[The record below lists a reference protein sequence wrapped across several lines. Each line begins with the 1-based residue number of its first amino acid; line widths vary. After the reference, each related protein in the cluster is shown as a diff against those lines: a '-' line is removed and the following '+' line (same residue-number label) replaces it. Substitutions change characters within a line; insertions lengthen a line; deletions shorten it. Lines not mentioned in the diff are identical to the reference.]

1 MKKLLFITLLNYIF
15 FGSYSQ
21 TPDNY
26 YLPQDVSYNPSVP
39 TPKQFLGYQVGDQHA
54 TPYEIAAYMKELDRV
69 SDRITLAEYA
79 KTFENRPLLLLT
91 ITSPKNQS
99 NIAQIKAEHQKLML
113 ASEAAKLDVQ
123 KMPIVVWMGYSVHGN
138 EPSGTNA
145 SLLAAY
151 YLAAAEGP
159 AIESLLS
166 DAVIL
171 LDPCINPD
179 GGNRFANWVNGNKST
194 VANADPNT
202 RELTEPFP
210 MGRTNHYW
218 FDLNRD
224 WLHQQMPE
232 SRGRMVHFYDWKPNI
247 LTDHH
252 EMGSNSSFFFQPG
265 VPKRTHPMTP
275 QRNIDLTNKIGKYHA
290 TALDK
295 IGSAYYTQEN
305 FDDFYYGKG
314 STLPDVN
321 GAVGILFEQGSSR
334 GHLRE
339 TTNGLLSF
347 AFTIRNQFT
356 ATLST
361 LQAAKEMRVEMLEY
375 MRNFYREPSP
385 EASKSYVFGGSN
397 DKAKT
402 AEMVNILRRNQVD
415 VHQLGATINTDN
427 QSFTAENSFAVPMAQ
442 PQYRLIKALFERRT
456 KFEDSLFYDVS
467 AFTLPLS
474 MDVPFTEKTGVVL
487 GSKIA
492 ESVVSKGKIIGK
504 SSVAYLFEWDSYFAP
519 RAAAELL
526 KKGYTLKVAT
536 EPFTGLIDGKERK
549 FDYGTVAV
557 SGSNLDAIEAILKS
571 IAERDG
577 IDFYGISTGLT
588 PVGIDLGSDN
598 FRKMRSPKVLVVTGP
613 GTNNTDAGEIWH
625 LLDTRMNI
633 PTSMVDI
640 ETVNRTELSKYTHLI
655 MVSGGY
661 ANLAEAK
668 IKQYVQS
675 GGVLIGMTDALKW
688 LSDKGLASIKLKSN
702 ENPTERRPFSSASR
716 DLGSYETGGAI
727 FEIKIDN
734 THPIFY
740 GYKRDFMAVF
750 KDNNLAMEEVSG
762 AYNTAATFTESPLV
776 AGYVH
781 PRNEKTFRKAP
792 AVVTQTLGAGKLILM
807 TENPNFRAY
816 WYGTNKIFLNSL
828 FFGSMV
834 GTSRSYE
841 ED

>member
-1 MKKLLFITLLNYIF
+1 MKKLF
-15 FGSYSQ
+15 FLIALIHFQISAQ
-21 TPDNY
+21 TPDDY
-26 YLPQDVSYNPSVP
+26 YLPQDLKYKAEIP
-39 TPKQFLGYQVGDQHA
+39 TPKQFLGFQVGNQHVM
-54 TPYEIAAYMKELDRV
+54 PSEVVAYMKELDRL
-69 SDRITLAEYA
+69 SDRITLIEYA

-91 ITSPKNQS
+91 ITSPKNHQ
-99 NIAQIKAEHQKLML
+99 NINQIKAEHQKLMN
-113 ASEAAKLDVQ
+113 AAEAQKLDTK
-123 KMPIVVWMGYSVHGN
+123 KMPVVLWMGYSVHGN
-138 EPSGTNA
+138 EPSGVNA

-151 YLAAAEGP
+151 YLAAAEGV
-159 AIESLLS
+159 AIDSLL
-166 DAVIL
+166 DEAVIL

-179 GGNRFANWVNGNKST
+179 GGNRFANWVNSNKSI
-194 VANADPNT
+194 VPNPDPNT
-202 RELTEPFP
+202 RELNEAFP

-232 SRGRMVHFYDWKPNI
+232 SRGRLVQFYDWKPNI

-290 TALDK
+290 QFLDK

-321 GAVGILFEQGSSR
+321 GSVGILFEQGSSR

-361 LQAAKEMRVEMLEY
+361 LQAAKEMRVEMLDY
-375 MRNFYREPSP
+375 MRNFYKDASP
-385 EASKSYVFGGSN
+385 EANKTYVFGGSN

-402 AEMVNILRRNQVD
+402 AEMVNILRRNQID
-415 VHQLGATINTDN
+415 VFQLNSTIEAEKQVFST
-427 QSFTAENSFAVPMAQ
+427 ENSFAVPMAQ

-474 MDVPFTEKTGVVL
+474 MDVPFSERMDVRLGKKVTENVSIK
-487 GSKIA
+487 GS
-492 ESVVSKGKIIGK
+492 VFGK
-504 SSVAYLFEWDSYFAP
+504 SSLSYAFEWDGYFAP
-519 RAAAELL
+519 RAAADLM
-526 KKGYTLKVAT
+526 KKGYSLKVAS
-536 EPFTGLIDGKERK
+536 EPFTAIVDGKERK
-549 FDYGTVAV
+549 FDYGTVVV
-557 SGSNLDAIEAILKS
+557 SVQNQEQTLIDLKS
-571 IAERDG
+571 MAERDG
-577 IDFYGISTGLT
+577 LDFYGVNTGLT
-588 PVGIDLGSDN
+588 PEGMDFGSDG
-598 FRKMRSPKVLVVTGP
+598 FKKMKNPKVLVITGP
-613 GTNNTDAGEIWH
+613 GTNNSDAGEIWH
-625 LLDTRMNI
+625 LLDTRMSI
-633 PTSMVDI
+633 PTTMAEI
-640 ETVNRTELSKYTHLI
+640 EVVNRADLSKYTHI
-655 MVSGGY
+655 AMVSGAY
-661 ANLAEAK
+661 SNLSETK
-668 IKQYVQS
+668 IKQFLQG
-675 GGVLIGMTDALKW
+675 GGVVIGMADATKW
-688 LSDKGLASIKLKSN
+688 LSDKGLANIKFKSTDVSN
-702 ENPTERRPFSSASR
+702 EKRPFASASK
-716 DLGSYETGGAI
+716 DLGALETGGAI
-727 FEIKIDN
+727 FEIKIDR
-734 THPIFY
+734 THPVFY
-740 GYKRDFMAVF
+740 GYKKDVLAVF
-750 KDNNLAMEEVSG
+750 KDNNLAMEDNPS
-762 AYNTAATFTESPLV
+762 AYMTPALFSSTPLM

-781 PRNEKTFRKAP
+781 PKNEKIIKNSASIM
-792 AVVTQTLGAGKLILM
+792 TQTLGSGKMILM

-834 GTSRSYE
+834 GVNRFSE